1 MKNQRG
7 VTLIALTVYIIVL
20 ILIISILSLISEM
33 FFTNIKY
40 IENRGK
46 YVSEFNKFNMYF
58 IDDVKNN
65 TDIENCSDEK
75 VIFKN
80 GTSYTFQDNGIYR
93 DKVKICN
100 NVSGKFNFSE
110 IESGGITKK
119 IITVE
124 MIIKGSQNLQ
134 ITNEYVL
141 KYW

>member
-1 MKNQRG
+1 MKNQKG

-20 ILIISILSLISEM
+20 ILIISILSLISKM

-65 TDIENCSDEK
+65 VDIEICNDEK
-75 VIFKN
+75 LILKN